1 MDLTSAFP
9 AAQQGHSSS
18 LDLVELLER
27 ALWAA
32 RAGKRERDVLP
43 LGHLLAPTLCDVM
56 VCAPGGLSP
65 LL

>member
-32 RAGKRERDVLP
+32 RAGKRERRSP
-43 LGHLLAPTLCDVM
+43 PWAP
-56 VCAPGGLSP
+56 PGP
-65 LL
+65 DAV